1 MSNFAGY
8 GRSDGGCGCALF
20 LALVILILLAQR

>member
-8 GRSDGGCGCALF
+8 GKSDNGCGCALF
-20 LALVILILLAQR
+20 LALVILILLAR